1 MEEWKRSHQSGGL
14 VQITM
19 RSKRLCA
26 AGKLPDGS
34 TFTTSYFTVD
44 AADNSPDCIVLRLVR
59 PVFRKFRLFVQTN
72 QCLILRRSC
81 ICAIYRHPDAVLSW
95 TELKELSH
103 SSGTGHVCIVKSAED
118 RTIYQNHSVRRSI
131 AFISFTYKK
140 GKKQTIRLRVTSRTR
155 APLLLTVRKGQTV
168 SAAAA
173 DLLRVEAVSTQTDIQ
188 GIYTA
193 VIHSVHSRR
202 ISGGC
207 SGLSFIEKK
216 LLAETVEFCAAEGD
230 SFWNH
235 TEETFYAAVSATNK
249 SGETAKIIIN
259 GTAEI
264 NIAPYSTCTTAVQDI
279 RSISILGKQQLEMR
293 ITIHMLV

>member
-1 MEEWKRSHQSGGL
+1 MEERKRNHQSGVL
-14 VQITM
+14 IQVMI
-19 RSKRLCA
+19 RSKWLCA

-59 PVFRKFRLFVQTN
+59 PVFRKFQLFVQTN
-72 QCLILRRSC
+72 QCLTLRRSC
-81 ICAIYRHPDAVLSW
+81 ICAIWQHAGAVLGW
-95 TELKELSH
+95 AELKELPR
-103 SSGTGHVCIVKSAED
+103 SSGIGHVCIRRSAED
-118 RTIYQNHSVRRSI
+118 RTIYQNHSARRSI

-140 GKKQTIRLRVTSRTR
+140 GKKQAVQLRITSRTR

-173 DLLRVEAVSTQTDIQ
+173 DLLRVEAVSPQTDIQ
-188 GIYTA
+188 GVYTA
-193 VIHSVHSRR
+193 VIHSIHKRR

-207 SGLSFIEKK
+207 SGFSFIEKK
-216 LLAETVEFCAAEGD
+216 LLAETIEFCAAEGD
-230 SFWNH
+230 SFRND
-235 TEETFYAAVSATNK
+235 TGEIFYAAVSATNK

-264 NIAPYSTCTTAVQDI
+264 NIAPHSTRTTAVQDI
-279 RSISILGKQQLEMR
+279 RSIRILEKQQLEMR
-293 ITIHMLV
+293 ITIHALV